1 MRTFVRNAVV
11 ALLLSAITAPLMA
24 QDIHAIS
31 SGPQRAGFWWGLG
44 LGAAQADVKCP
55 ACIDVDPETFPMGD
69 LHLGLTMSP
78 KLTLGL
84 QFTGGQKTNGFLD
97 SPDVDENV
105 GDVNISAYF
114 YPSAAGNLW
123 LQGGIGGV
131 LFRGKNG
138 SNTDTYMGAG
148 LVLGAG
154 YDFRFGRN
162 ASITPSIRGVFGG
175 KADVKNQ
182 DGAVDATD
190 WQTSFIHAGV
200 SVIWH

>member
-1 MRTFVRNAVV
+1 MRPFVRNTVV
-11 ALLLSAITAPLMA
+11 ALLLTAVAAPLAA
-24 QDIHAIS
+24 QDIRPMS
-31 SGPQRAGFWWGLG
+31 SGPQRAGFWWGIG
-44 LGAAQADVKCP
+44 LGSAQADVKCP
-55 ACIDVDPETFPMGD
+55 GCIDVDPENFPMGD
-69 LHLGLTMSP
+69 LHLGVTLSP

-84 QFTGGQKTNGFLD
+84 QATGGQKTNGFLND
-97 SPDVDENV
+97 PNIDENV
-105 GDVNISAYF
+105 GDVNVSAYF
-114 YPSAAGNLW
+114 YPSAAGNFF
-123 LQGGIGGV
+123 LQGGLAGV
-131 LFRGKNG
+131 VFRGKNG
-138 SNTDTYMGAG
+138 SSTDTYTGAG

-190 WQTSFIHAGV
+190 WQTSFIHVGV